1 MRKKLIIFLIMVIVT
16 IPICAYISTIVHL
29 NLIKEFTSISDINI
43 QTVIQSIVDS
53 DKHLQLYVLLQSLFI
68 LFIVLIVFVETNNI
82 FESKL
87 GNVTDK
93 IKTPFIVGQGQ
104 HGTARWLKN
113 NEYEKVLIKIF

>member
-1 MRKKLIIFLIMVIVT
+1 MVIVT